1 MKGNICMGWFGGRKG
16 MEEIVELY
24 YDLKK
29 KRKEKIKNKGS
40 RASTDL
46 VFPM

>member
-1 MKGNICMGWFGGRKG
+1 MKGSICMGWFRGRKG
-16 MEEIVELY
+16 MGEIMELY

-29 KRKEKIKNKGS
+29 KREKNKGS

-46 VFPM
+46 VPPM